1 MFLLCELYN
10 ILQHENNLSPYMLFS
25 FKLKLFLIRNFIL
38 HYSTEDI
45 LNSIIGG
52 PTQNRVVKAS

>member
-1 MFLLCELYN
+1 
-10 ILQHENNLSPYMLFS
+10 MLFL
-25 FKLKLFLIRNFIL
+25 FKLKLFLNRNFIL

-52 PTQNRVVKAS
+52 TTQNRVVKAS

>member
-1 MFLLCELYN
+1 
-10 ILQHENNLSPYMLFS
+10 MLFS
-25 FKLKLFLIRNFIL
+25 FKLKLFLNRNFIL

-52 PTQNRVVKAS
+52 TRQNRVVKAS